1 MATKS
6 VQRTMDL
13 LTSNGMSAFVVE
25 KFNPYAGAY
34 GRREDFMGFID
45 IIAMDEAHGI
55 VGVQACGTDWGAHV
69 TKMEVERRGAVETWT
84 KAGGKVWLI
93 GWRKLKQRKADG
105 TLGKAERWVPRV
117 AIWSEDSVE
126 ECYLET
132 PYICATCATRLGAEW
147 PDGHCAT
154 QHNGVCGQCMLPSRL
169 CSIDDWNWGPGSQR
183 PGPGAGR
190 D

>member
-6 VQRTMDL
+6 IQRTMDL
-13 LTSNGMSAFVVE
+13 LTSQGLNAFIVE

-45 IIAMDEAHGI
+45 IIAMSPAHGI
-55 VGVQACGTDWGAHV
+55 VGVQACGTDWGSHV
-69 TKMEVERRGAVETWT
+69 TKMEVERRQAVDTWVSC
-84 KAGGKVWLI
+84 GGRVWLI

-105 TLGKAERWVPRV
+105 KLGKLEKWVPRV
-117 AIWSEDSVE
+117 AIWFEGKVE
-126 ECYLET
+126 ELSPET
-132 PYICATCATRLGAEW
+132 CYICAACATRLGAEW
-147 PDGHCAT
+147 PAHNCAT
-154 QHNGVCGQCMLPSRL
+154 QHHGMCGQCYLPSAL
-169 CSIDDWNWGPGSQR
+169 CSIDDWDWGPGSKK